1 MITRNH
7 RNQIVRSTRHINSR
21 ISAELLVGDGWEGV
35 AYAEL
40 RRLSLEVGAYHSQ
53 LEGKPGHEET
63 RQAVEALKLS
73 YKAID
78 EAYGDGADPDSD
90 SGANTAMKQS
100 ALISPKALL

>member
-1 MITRNH
+1 MLTRNH
-7 RNQIVRSTRHINSR
+7 RGQIVRSTRHINNR

-63 RQAVEALKLS
+63 GQAVEALKLA

-78 EAYGDGADPDSD
+78 EAYGPEADPDCD
-90 SGANTAMKQS
+90 
-100 ALISPKALL
+100 